1 MSDEFRAFNNRCI
14 VPLSMFLMI
23 FGFVALCQ
31 PWSRVLH
38 AYSVTIT
45 LVGLVLFSIFARF
58 GPSPRKE
65 RSE

>member
-1 MSDEFRAFNNRCI
+1 MSDEFRAFNNRYI

-38 AYSVTIT
+38 TYSVTIT

-58 GPSPRKE
+58 GPSPHNE